1 MGDLIN
7 AKDVQPEVKLS
18 VGEEFIIWAEKSWNF
33 KGTFEKPTKEN
44 EEVAPYDYIR
54 PVFIEKIN
62 ELIKNRLG
70 F

>member
-7 AKDVQPEVKLS
+7 AKDFPSEIKLS
-18 VGEEFIIWAEKSWNF
+18 VGEEFIIWAEKSWNL
-33 KGTFEKPTKEN
+33 KGTYEKPTKKY
-44 EEVAPYDYIR
+44 EESAPYGYIR